1 MEAPFLPTRPAPWA
15 MRSLATLL
23 LALFVATLLAALLIQ
38 VPETV
43 ESAFVLVPAER
54 AAPVRAP
61 RSGTVSVVSTRAGDS
76 VTAGTVLLVL
86 RSEALGDR
94 ASERESLV
102 AQVRAE
108 EQALENERG
117 QWQSRVRADD
127 EEEQR
132 LTDRALALE
141 RMAALRRQSAA
152 VYREVVGKYE
162 ELEKQGL
169 TSRTEVLAQ
178 QVASNQAALQVREAE
193 SEQTQAQS
201 ALQKLRHERKERGL
215 AHEQAERSLGQALEK
230 ARIRIA
236 TLNADLG
243 TTTGDALEVAAPC
256 AGIVLRLAAQVA
268 GAFVQD
274 GDVLAEVACSGQRL
288 QASLEVA
295 PGEVG
300 RLEAGQGVKLLY
312 DAFPY
317 QRYGVR
323 RGTLAWVGPAA
334 VETAGRLYFPARAD
348 IASDGI
354 QVQGQSRPLLAGM
367 GGRARVVVGRRRLVS
382 YVFEPLRQLQES
394 LSDAPAAGQP

>member
-1 MEAPFLPTRPAPWA
+1 

-43 ESAFVLVPAER
+43 ESGFVLVPAER

-76 VTAGTVLLVL
+76 VTAGTVLLVV

-94 ASERESLV
+94 ASERSSLV

-201 ALQKLRHERKERGL
+201 ALMKLRHERKERSL

-274 GDVLAEVACSGQRL
+274 GEILAEVACSGQRL

-354 QVQGQSRPLLAGM
+354 QVQGKSRPLLAGM

>member
-1 MEAPFLPTRPAPWA
+1 MDAPFLPTRPAPWA

-43 ESAFVLVPAER
+43 ESGFVLVPAER

-76 VTAGTVLLVL
+76 VTAGTVLLVV

-94 ASERESLV
+94 ASERSSLV

-201 ALQKLRHERKERGL
+201 ALMKLRHERKERSL

-274 GDVLAEVACSGQRL
+274 GEILAEVACSGQRL

-354 QVQGQSRPLLAGM
+354 QVQGKSRPLLAGM